1 VKNGT
6 QERFLPDPRNKQ
18 GLQGQQIILSI
29 KFFGSSIFFSPGLEG
44 K

>member
-1 VKNGT
+1 MKNGT
-6 QERFLPDPRNKQ
+6 QERFLPDPRNK
-18 GLQGQQIILSI
+18 QGQQIILSI